1 MASVVACGIAGATL
15 GQAISNDKIFSST
28 GLVAII
34 IAIIAAGLSVP
45 LCLLVAV
52 IRLCQVSG
60 AKLTNKVDTTI
71 RKLVSIILWW
81 TDYDNDNLHYIHLH

>member
-1 MASVVACGIAGATL
+1 MVACGIAGATL
-15 GQAISNDKIFSST
+15 GQAVSNDEIFSST
-28 GLVAII
+28 GLAAII

-52 IRLCQVSG
+52 TRLCQVSG

-71 RKLVSIILWW
+71 RNLVNIILWC
-81 TDYDNDNLHYIHLH
+81 TNDNCIHLH